1 MPLATHVLLVR
12 HGQSKGNAERR
23 FGGHTATPLSARG
36 RDQAAA
42 TARTLKSESITV
54 IFSSDLARALDTAR
68 PLANMTGLAV
78 HGTTAFRERD
88 VGVMEGLTFEDA
100 AQQHPEQYAAL
111 LHRDFEHVLSGGES
125 YRQLLDRAR
134 QKLDEIIEEHRG
146 GRVAVFSHT
155 GTICILALHL
165 MGALDAPE
173 LKPVWISSANCG
185 TMVLSAYSQSTI
197 HVISLRCNSHVCRLL
212 YLALN
217 AETKFHSPHSA
228 VRIAGAPASSGMSLM
243 LIEPMNVRP

>member
-1 MPLATHVLLVR
+1 MPLATNVLLIR

-36 RDQAAA
+36 HRQAEA
-42 TARTLKSESITV
+42 TARCLKSESLTV
-54 IFSSDLARALDTAR
+54 IYSSDLARALDTAK
-68 PLANMTGLAV
+68 PLSTLTGLQIN
-78 HGTTAFRERD
+78 GTRAFRERS

-111 LHRDFEHVLSGGES
+111 LRRDFEHVLTGGES
-125 YRQLLDRAR
+125 YRQLLDRAW
-134 QKLDEIIEEHRG
+134 QKLDEVIAEHRG
-146 GRVAVFSHT
+146 GRIAVFSHT

-185 TMVLSAYSQSTI
+185 ITRFELRDDGFVRVLCVNDTT
-197 HVISLRCNSHVCRLL
+197 HLTGV
-212 YLALN
+212 
-217 AETKFHSPHSA
+217 
-228 VRIAGAPASSGMSLM
+228 
-243 LIEPMNVRP
+243 

>member
-1 MPLATHVLLVR
+1 MPLATHVLLIR

-23 FGGHTATPLSARG
+23 FGGHTATPLSSRG
-36 RDQAAA
+36 RNQAYA
-42 TARTLKSESITV
+42 TALSLKSESVSAIY
-54 IFSSDLARALDTAR
+54 SSDLARAMETAR
-68 PLANMTGLAV
+68 PLANLTGLLV
-78 HGTTAFRERD
+78 HGTSAFRERS

-111 LHRDFEHVLSGGES
+111 LRRDFEHVLTGGES

-134 QKLDEIIEEHRG
+134 HKLDQIIAEHHG
-146 GRVAVFSHT
+146 GKIAVFSHT

-185 TMVLSAYSQSTI
+185 ITRFELRHDGFVRVL
-197 HVISLRCNSHVCRLL
+197 
-212 YLALN
+212 
-217 AETKFHSPHSA
+217 A
-228 VRIAGAPASSGMSLM
+228 VNDTNHLTGI
-243 LIEPMNVRP
+243 

>member
-1 MPLATHVLLVR
+1 MPFATNVLLIR

-36 RDQAAA
+36 HRQAEL
-42 TARTLKSESITV
+42 TARILKSESLTAIY
-54 IFSSDLARALDTAR
+54 SSDLARAIETAR
-68 PLANMTGLAV
+68 PLSNLTGLPI
-78 HGTTAFRERD
+78 HGTNAFRERS
-88 VGVMEGLTFEDA
+88 VGVMEGLTFEAA

-111 LHRDFEHVLSGGES
+111 LRRDFEHVLTGGES

-134 QKLDEIIEEHRG
+134 QKLDDIIEQNRG
-146 GRVAVFSHT
+146 GKIAVFSHT

-185 TMVLSAYSQSTI
+185 ITRFELREDGFVRVLNVNDTSHLSAI
-197 HVISLRCNSHVCRLL
+197 
-212 YLALN
+212 
-217 AETKFHSPHSA
+217 
-228 VRIAGAPASSGMSLM
+228 
-243 LIEPMNVRP
+243 